1 MKETKN
7 ISLSGIAF
15 TMDAEAVEAL
25 NDYLDKLNRFYE
37 KTDGGNEIVTD
48 IETRIA
54 ELILDKQDNKTVVS
68 LARIQSIISQLGSP
82 EDIEEESPE
91 QAHHTAPTSNIS
103 RRLYRNGE
111 RAKLGGV
118 CAGLGTYFDIDPAW
132 IRIGIFVPLLLV
144 ILLHNSLG
152 AFFAQL
158 FGVFVLLYIIL
169 WFAIPMAKTARQKL
183 EMTGEKI
190 DASTIANRTMSA
202 REIQEEKT
210 RSVISEIMRN
220 LGQIILFLFK
230 VLGICIMLCLIVGI
244 ISLIVVT
251 IQVLSYI
258 PVTSPMS
265 DLTPTMMY
273 IISIGAAI
281 SIILPLALLSY
292 ILLGKIFNFHIS
304 KRLSAVVG
312 VIWIVIFAVT
322 TVLSIT
328 HYRSIAVHV
337 NRMVNG
343 YYIYSYDPVEADSE
357 EFYNYQYDST
367 QVDHIDAAELSD
379 STADGEHIEI
389 VKWN

>member
-91 QAHHTAPTSNIS
+91 QAHHAAPTSNIS

-118 CAGLGTYFDIDPAW
+118 CAGLGTYFDIDPVW

-152 AFFAQL
+152 TFFAQL

>member
-91 QAHHTAPTSNIS
+91 QATAPTSNIS

-118 CAGLGTYFDIDPAW
+118 CAGLGTYFDIDPVW

-152 AFFAQL
+152 TFFAQL

-367 QVDHIDAAELSD
+367 QVDHVDAAELSD

>member
-82 EDIEEESPE
+82 EDIEEESP
-91 QAHHTAPTSNIS
+91 HHTAPTSNIS

-152 AFFAQL
+152 TFFAQL

-210 RSVISEIMRN
+210 RSVISEIMRI

-304 KRLSAVVG
+304 KRLSAVIG

-367 QVDHIDAAELSD
+367 QVDHVDAAELSD

>member
-118 CAGLGTYFDIDPAW
+118 CAGLGTYFDIDPVW

-152 AFFAQL
+152 TFFAQL

-190 DASTIANRTMSA
+190 DACILTTLNVVSLGVPHVIAKAISSELPDR
-202 REIQEEKT
+202 RCLLIQE
-210 RSVISEIMRN
+210 N
-220 LGQIILFLFK
+220 GLFLPCSHRPHRRFIDSK
-230 VLGICIMLCLIVGI
+230 NSGRGL
-244 ISLIVVT
+244 
-251 IQVLSYI
+251 
-258 PVTSPMS
+258 
-265 DLTPTMMY
+265 
-273 IISIGAAI
+273 AI
-281 SIILPLALLSY
+281 
-292 ILLGKIFNFHIS
+292 
-304 KRLSAVVG
+304 KR
-312 VIWIVIFAVT
+312 I
-322 TVLSIT
+322 
-328 HYRSIAVHV
+328 
-337 NRMVNG
+337 
-343 YYIYSYDPVEADSE
+343 
-357 EFYNYQYDST
+357 
-367 QVDHIDAAELSD
+367 AAEK
-379 STADGEHIEI
+379 I
-389 VKWN
+389 

>member
-91 QAHHTAPTSNIS
+91 QVHHTAPTSNIS

-144 ILLHNSLG
+144 ILLHNSLS

-210 RSVISEIMRN
+210 RSVISEIMRI

-304 KRLSAVVG
+304 KRLSAVIG

-367 QVDHIDAAELSD
+367 QVDHVDAAELSD

>member
-144 ILLHNSLG
+144 ILLHNSLS

-210 RSVISEIMRN
+210 RSVISEIMRI

-244 ISLIVVT
+244 ISL
-251 IQVLSYI
+251 
-258 PVTSPMS
+258 
-265 DLTPTMMY
+265 
-273 IISIGAAI
+273 
-281 SIILPLALLSY
+281 
-292 ILLGKIFNFHIS
+292 
-304 KRLSAVVG
+304 VG

-367 QVDHIDAAELSD
+367 QVDHVDAAELSD

>member
-1 MKETKN
+1 MKETNN

-25 NDYLDKLNRFYE
+25 NDYLDKLNRFYD

-111 RAKLGGV
+111 RAQLGGV
-118 CAGLGTYFDIDPAW
+118 CAGLGTYFDIDPVW

-152 AFFAQL
+152 TFFAQL

-169 WFAIPMAKTARQKL
+169 WLAIPMAKTARQKL

-210 RSVISEIMRN
+210 RSVISEILRI
-220 LGQIILFLFK
+220 LGQIILFL
-230 VLGICIMLCLIVGI
+230 VQGARYLHHALPDRRHHIAHRRHHTGSLVHPRNIPDVRPYTDNDVHHLDRRRHIRSSCPSHCCHTYCWARSSTS
-244 ISLIVVT
+244 ISANA
-251 IQVLSYI
+251 SR
-258 PVTSPMS
+258 PS
-265 DLTPTMMY
+265 
-273 IISIGAAI
+273 
-281 SIILPLALLSY
+281 
-292 ILLGKIFNFHIS
+292 
-304 KRLSAVVG
+304 SASSG
-312 VIWIVIFAVT
+312 
-322 TVLSIT
+322 S
-328 HYRSIAVHV
+328 
-337 NRMVNG
+337 
-343 YYIYSYDPVEADSE
+343 
-357 EFYNYQYDST
+357 
-367 QVDHIDAAELSD
+367 
-379 STADGEHIEI
+379 
-389 VKWN
+389 